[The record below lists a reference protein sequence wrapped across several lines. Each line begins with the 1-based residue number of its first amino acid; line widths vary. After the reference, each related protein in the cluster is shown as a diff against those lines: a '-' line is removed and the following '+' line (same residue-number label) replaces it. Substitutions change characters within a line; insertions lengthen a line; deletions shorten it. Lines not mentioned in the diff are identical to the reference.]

1 MEAGGED
8 RRQSS
13 GLLHEEREDH
23 REEGG
28 GAAQGRLLSYSGD
41 DEQSGEG
48 DNISYMS
55 SSRLVL
61 QVKVELRP
69 LSG

>member
-8 RRQSS
+8 RRQGA

-48 DNISYMS
+48 DNISYLP
-55 SSRLVL
+55 SSRQIRARL
-61 QVKVELRP
+61 
-69 LSG
+69 